1 MEDRKDTGTA
11 VAVFNDR
18 SDAQRAIAELR
29 QAGFSEDQIGV
40 TARDAGDQQAL
51 KADDDGHSHGNRAA
65 KGAATGLA
73 AGAGVGALWGLGILA
88 GVIPA
93 IGPAIAGGTLGILL
107 SSAGAGAATAGLA
120 GALIGLGIPEDEAHH
135 YEEEFRAGRI
145 VVTVAAKDRYAQ
157 AMSILRSASGDDIE
171 QSRSRRASSAARDN
185 ERASGTRTLQAREE
199 EVHVRKTPVQTGEVE
214 VRKETRTERRTI
226 DVPVQKDELVIER
239 HAVKRHPADGPMDDR
254 AETVRVPLS
263 EERVQVEKRPV
274 VTEEVTVGK
283 RRAESNEE
291 IDTTVRKEEIKV
303 DKRGRV
309 DVRDDRR

>member
-40 TARDAGDQQAL
+40 TARDAGDQEAL

-171 QSRSRRASSAARDN
+171 QSRSRRASNAARDT

-254 AETVRVPLS
+254 SETVRVPLS